1 MTLKKIT
8 KEEFEKLQY
17 NWQKN
22 YFANGAIW
30 DEKTDNLIAF
40 PKYTQIE
47 DEEVEEFYK
56 IIEKSIDKQ

>member
-8 KEEFEKLQY
+8 KEEFEKLEY
-17 NWQKN
+17 NMKN

-30 DEKTDNLIAF
+30 EEETDNLIAF
-40 PKYTQIE
+40 PKYTKIE

-56 IIEKSIDKQ
+56 IRTKSIDE